1 LQLNALSK
9 CGDCHNQEN
18 PLKTIADFVTAK
30 NLELEAKLAQ
40 MTEKALYDAAEFQ
53 KFKETLEKKVQKI
66 IEDPLPKLTG
76 PELLS
81 SIV

>member
-40 MTEKALYDAAEFQ
+40 ITEKALYDAE
-53 KFKETLEKKVQKI
+53 
-66 IEDPLPKLTG
+66 
-76 PELLS
+76 
-81 SIV
+81 